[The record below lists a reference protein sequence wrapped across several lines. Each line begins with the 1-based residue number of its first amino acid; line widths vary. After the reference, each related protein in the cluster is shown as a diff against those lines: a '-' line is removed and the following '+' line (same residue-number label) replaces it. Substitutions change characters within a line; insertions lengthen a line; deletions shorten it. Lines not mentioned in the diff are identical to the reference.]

1 MLILMMSTVEENKR
15 QQPRRN
21 DRDMSTK
28 PCFKFM
34 TPGLFFPLLIALKIH
49 DVFASFYFFFH
60 FCEWLN
66 YVENSENRLRICL

>member
-1 MLILMMSTVEENKR
+1 MLISMMSTVEENKR

-34 TPGLFFPLLIALKIH
+34 TPGLFFFRCSFAMKIH
-49 DVFASFYFFFH
+49 HVTATIILKNSQLYLFFTF
-60 FCEWLN
+60 
-66 YVENSENRLRICL
+66 VSG